1 MKATPIPEG
10 RRDQPLPRLDSSV
23 TRIFLVDDH
32 PIVRKGMTELINQQ
46 PDMAVCG
53 EASSVEEARRLLPE
67 VKPDL
72 VIIDIGLQGASGMEL
87 LNYLKNHE
95 PDLLTLVLSMHDEA
109 LYAERALRAGAR
121 GYVMK
126 HEATTRLQA
135 AIRRVLKGRIYLSE
149 RMTDRMLERATHGDG
164 DYEATPLEKLS
175 DRELEV
181 FQLIGQGLRT
191 SEIADSLCLS
201 VKTIETHRAHIKE
214 KLRLTSA
221 AELVKH
227 AVAWAEGC

>member
-1 MKATPIPEG
+1 MH
-10 RRDQPLPRLDSSV
+10 
-23 TRIFLVDDH
+23 RIFLVDDH
-32 PIVRKGMTELINQQ
+32 PIVRKGMIELINQH
-46 PDMAVCG
+46 PDLDVCG
-53 EASSVEEARRLLPE
+53 EASNVDEARRLLDE
-67 VKPDL
+67 LAPDL
-72 VIIDIGLQGASGMEL
+72 VILDIGLQGASGMEL
-87 LNYLKNHE
+87 LSFLKNHY
-95 PDLLTLVLSMHDEA
+95 PDLATLVLSMHDEA

-135 AIRRVLKGRIYLSE
+135 AIRRVLEGRIYVSE
-149 RMTDRMLERATHGDG
+149 RMTDRMLERATHGEDAG
-164 DYEATPLEKLS
+164 TGNPLEKLS

-191 SEIADSLCLS
+191 SQIAESLCLS

-214 KLRLTSA
+214 KLQLSSA

-227 AVAWAEGC
+227 AVAWTEGC